1 MNNTC
6 AYCGVE
12 NADTDDHVIPNSLY
26 PPSKSNSK
34 IQRLKVPACRTCNH
48 SWSDDEPHFR
58 TVLTLAGEP
67 NQAVRE
73 LWNGKVNR
81 SLRDIDGRRRFSDV
95 WAQMQPIDTPEG
107 ERHKIY
113 PASDVRFLRVMRKVV
128 RGLHYH
134 HELWSP
140 VPDEMVYVDVLRF
153 GIPKEFVDAMPTY
166 DCEPDIFRYQFEV
179 FDQFEDIPM
188 SSAWLLTFFENRKF
202 IALVWKPTF
211 FAQLSPAEINR
222 FSGVRE
228 PTQLEPSNP

>member
-1 MNNTC
+1 
-6 AYCGVE
+6 
-12 NADTDDHVIPNSLY
+12 
-26 PPSKSNSK
+26 
-34 IQRLKVPACRTCNH
+34 
-48 SWSDDEPHFR
+48 
-58 TVLTLAGEP
+58 
-67 NQAVRE
+67 
-73 LWNGKVNR
+73 
-81 SLRDIDGRRRFSDV
+81 
-95 WAQMQPIDTPEG
+95 MQPIDTPEG

-228 PTQLEPSNP
+228 PRQLEQSNP